1 MAMTVDWNTP
11 VLASV
16 QPVVK
21 AAELV
26 RVNHDKIAE
35 VANWMAYEEFAKP
48 DGSMLFDFGNNPD
61 VIMDFT
67 LVVNTMN
74 FAFTDFSTGV
84 KFETDYM
91 GKRWCDSEAMLAC
104 LHRAVNSGIPFFSG
118 EYLAKVTRKDLESVF
133 AGTIEMPMLDERV
146 VLFNEVGRVLVEK
159 YQGRYS
165 NFVRSCAPR
174 LYADGDGLLER
185 LTTEFPRFRDVSLY
199 QGSEVHIYKLAQL
212 GIWGMHLALSP
223 RGAWKLEDAEKLSA
237 FADYIVPVGLR
248 VMGIFEYSSELE
260 KQINGLVEVKRDS
273 AAEIELRASSIYVIA
288 KLTEEIN
295 KRRPGMDP
303 LLQPQVDFRFWKTY
317 HATHWPHHLTKTVM
331 Y

>member
-1 MAMTVDWNTP
+1 MTVDWNTP
-11 VLASV
+11 VLESV

-21 AAELV
+21 AAQLV
-26 RVNHDKIAE
+26 RVNHEKISE

-48 DGSMLFDFGNNPD
+48 DGSMLFDFGNDPD
-61 VIMDFT
+61 VLMDFT

-104 LHRAVNSGIPFFSG
+104 LHRAINSGIPFFSG

-146 VLFNEVGRVLVEK
+146 ALFNEVGRVLVEK

-174 LYADGDGLLER
+174 LYANGDGLLER
-185 LTTEFPRFRDVSLY
+185 LTTEFPRFRDVSSY
-199 QGSEVHIYKLAQL
+199 QGRDVHIYKLAQL

-223 RGAWKLEDAEKLSA
+223 RGAWKLEDADKLTA

-248 VMGIFEYSSELE
+248 VMGIFEYAPELE
-260 KQINGLVEVKRDS
+260 KQINSLVEVKRDS
-273 AAEIELRASSIYVIA
+273 DAEIELRASSIYVIA

>member
-1 MAMTVDWNTP
+1 MSTVHWDTP
-11 VLASV
+11 VLSTVSHVVQKASL
-16 QPVVK
+16 VK
-21 AAELV
+21 INTE
-26 RVNHDKIAE
+26 KIST
-35 VANWMAYEEFAKP
+35 VADWMAYEEFAKP
-48 DGSMLFDFGNNPD
+48 DGSMLFDFGNDPD
-61 VIMDFT
+61 VLMDFT

-74 FAFTDFSTGV
+74 FAFTDFTTGV

-118 EYLAKVTRKDLESVF
+118 EYLANLTRMDLESVF

-146 VLFNEVGRVLVEK
+146 TLFNEVGRVLVEK
-159 YQGRYS
+159 YEGRYS
-165 NFVRSCAPR
+165 RFVRSCAPK

-185 LTTEFPRFRDVSLY
+185 LTTEFPRFHDVSNFH
-199 QGSEVHIYKLAQL
+199 GTDVHIYKLAQL

-248 VMGIFEYSSELE
+248 VMGIFEYAPELE
-260 KQINGLVEVKRDS
+260 KQINSLTEVKRDS
-273 AAEIELRASSIYVIA
+273 DAEIELRASSIYVIA

-295 KRRPGMDP
+295 KRRPGMEP

>member
-1 MAMTVDWNTP
+1 MTVDWNTP

-21 AAELV
+21 AAQLV
-26 RVNHDKIAE
+26 RINHEKISE

-48 DGSMLFDFGNNPD
+48 DGSMLFDFGNDPD
-61 VIMDFT
+61 VLMDFT

-104 LHRAVNSGIPFFSG
+104 LHRAINSGIPFFSG
-118 EYLAKVTRKDLESVF
+118 EYLAKVARKDLESVF

-146 VLFNEVGRVLVEK
+146 ALFNEVGRVLVEK

-174 LYADGDGLLER
+174 LYANGDGLLER
-185 LTTEFPRFRDVSLY
+185 LTTEFPRFRDVSSY
-199 QGSEVHIYKLAQL
+199 QGSDVHIYKLAQL

-223 RGAWKLEDAEKLSA
+223 RGAWKLEDADKLTA

-248 VMGIFEYSSELE
+248 VMGIFEYAPELE
-260 KQINGLVEVKRDS
+260 KQINSLVEVKRDS
-273 AAEIELRASSIYVIA
+273 DAEIELRASSIYVIA

>member
-1 MAMTVDWNTP
+1 MTVDWNTP
-11 VLASV
+11 VLSSV

-26 RVNHDKIAE
+26 RVNHEKITD

-48 DGSMLFDFGNNPD
+48 DGSMLFDFGNDPD
-61 VIMDFT
+61 VLMDFT

-185 LTTEFPRFRDVSLY
+185 LTTEFPRFRDVSIY

-248 VMGIFEYSSELE
+248 VMGIFEYAPELE
-260 KQINGLVEVKRDS
+260 KQINGLVEVERDS

>member
-1 MAMTVDWNTP
+1 MSVHWDTP
-11 VLASV
+11 VLSSV
-16 QPVVK
+16 QEVVK
-21 AAELV
+21 SAQLV
-26 RVNHDKIAE
+26 GINHNKITE
-35 VANWMAYEEFAKP
+35 VADWMAYEEFAKP
-48 DGSMLFDFGNNPD
+48 DGSMLFDFGNDPD
-61 VIMDFT
+61 VLMDFT

-104 LHRAVNSGIPFFSG
+104 LHRAINSGIPFFSG

-133 AGTIEMPMLDERV
+133 SGTIEMPMLDERV
-146 VLFNEVGRVLVEK
+146 TLFNEVGRILVDK

-165 NFVRSCAPR
+165 TFVRSCAPR
-174 LYADGDGLLER
+174 LYASGDGLLER
-185 LTTEFPRFRDVSLY
+185 LTTEFPRFRDVSIY
-199 QGSEVHIYKLAQL
+199 NGSEVHIYKLAQL

-223 RGAWKLEDAEKLSA
+223 RGAWKLEDADNLTA

-248 VMGIFEYSSELE
+248 VMGIFEYTPELE
-260 KQINGLVEVKRDS
+260 KQINSLVEVPRNS
-273 AAEIELRASSIYVIA
+273 QAEIELRASSIYVIA

-295 KRRPGMDP
+295 KRRPGMEP

>member
-1 MAMTVDWNTP
+1 MTVDWNTP

-26 RVNHDKIAE
+26 RVNHEKISE

-48 DGSMLFDFGNNPD
+48 DGSMLFDFGNDPD
-61 VIMDFT
+61 VLMDFT

-104 LHRAVNSGIPFFSG
+104 LHRAINAGIPFFSG

-165 NFVRSCAPR
+165 KFVRSCAPR
-174 LYADGDGLLER
+174 LYANGDGLLER
-185 LTTEFPRFRDVSLY
+185 LTTEFPRFRDVSSY
-199 QGSEVHIYKLAQL
+199 QGADVHIYKLAQL

-223 RGAWKLEDAEKLSA
+223 RGAWKLEDADKLTA

-248 VMGIFEYSSELE
+248 VMGIFEYAPALE
-260 KQINGLVEVKRDS
+260 QQINDLVEVKRDS
-273 AAEIELRASSIYVIA
+273 DAEIELRASSIYVIA
-288 KLTEEIN
+288 KMTEEIN

>member
-1 MAMTVDWNTP
+1 MTVTWNSP
-11 VLASV
+11 VLASL
-16 QPVVK
+16 QPVVDG
-21 AAELV
+21 ATLV
-26 RVNHDKIAE
+26 HINHEKITE

-48 DGSMLFDFGNNPD
+48 DGSMLFDFGNDPD
-61 VIMDFT
+61 VLMDFT

-104 LHRAVNSGIPFFSG
+104 LHRAINAGIPFFSG
-118 EYLAKVTRKDLESVF
+118 EYLAKLTRKDLESVF
-133 AGTIEMPMLDERV
+133 SGTIEMPMLDERV

-174 LYADGDGLLER
+174 LYANGDGLLER
-185 LTTEFPRFRDVSLY
+185 LTTEFPRFRDVSMY
-199 QGSEVHIYKLAQL
+199 HGSEVHIFKLAQL

-223 RGAWKLEDAEKLSA
+223 RGAWKLEDADNLTA

-248 VMGIFEYSSELE
+248 VMNIFEYTPELE
-260 KQINGLVEVKRDS
+260 KQINSLVEVKRDS
-273 AAEIELRASSIYVIA
+273 EAEVELRASSIYVIA

-295 KRRPGMDP
+295 KRRPGMEP

>member
-1 MAMTVDWNTP
+1 MTVDWNTP

-26 RVNHDKIAE
+26 RVNHEKISE

-48 DGSMLFDFGNNPD
+48 DGSMLFDFGNDPD
-61 VIMDFT
+61 VLMDFT

-104 LHRAVNSGIPFFSG
+104 LHRAINAGIPFFSG

-165 NFVRSCAPR
+165 KFVRSCAPR
-174 LYADGDGLLER
+174 LYANGDGLLER
-185 LTTEFPRFRDVSLY
+185 LTTEFPRFRDVSSY
-199 QGSEVHIYKLAQL
+199 QGSDVHIYKLAQL

-223 RGAWKLEDAEKLSA
+223 RGAWKLEDADKLTA

-248 VMGIFEYSSELE
+248 VMGIFEYAPALE
-260 KQINGLVEVKRDS
+260 KQINDLVEVKRDS
-273 AAEIELRASSIYVIA
+273 DAEIELRASSIYVIA
-288 KLTEEIN
+288 KITEEIN

>member
-1 MAMTVDWNTP
+1 MTVDWNTP

-26 RVNHDKIAE
+26 RVNHEKISE
-35 VANWMAYEEFAKP
+35 VSNWMAYEEFAKP
-48 DGSMLFDFGNNPD
+48 DGSMLFDFGNDPD
-61 VIMDFT
+61 VLMDFT

-104 LHRAVNSGIPFFSG
+104 LHRAINAGIPFFSG
-118 EYLAKVTRKDLESVF
+118 DYLAKVTRTDLESVF

-165 NFVRSCAPR
+165 KFVRSCAPR
-174 LYADGDGLLER
+174 LYANGDGLLER
-185 LTTEFPRFRDVSLY
+185 LTTEFPRFRDVSSY
-199 QGSEVHIYKLAQL
+199 QGSDVHIYKLAQL

-223 RGAWKLEDAEKLSA
+223 RGAWKLEDADKLTA

-248 VMGIFEYSSELE
+248 VMGIFEYAPALE
-260 KQINGLVEVKRDS
+260 KQINDLVEVKRDS
-273 AAEIELRASSIYVIA
+273 DAEIELRASSIYVIA

>member
-1 MAMTVDWNTP
+1 MTVNWNSP
-11 VLASV
+11 VLASL
-16 QPVVK
+16 QPVVDGAK
-21 AAELV
+21 LV
-26 RVNHDKIAE
+26 RINHGKITE

-48 DGSMLFDFGNNPD
+48 DGSMLFDFGNDPD
-61 VIMDFT
+61 VLMDFT

-104 LHRAVNSGIPFFSG
+104 LHRAINAGIPFFSG
-118 EYLAKVTRKDLESVF
+118 DYLSKVTRKYLESVF

-146 VLFNEVGRVLVEK
+146 ALFNEVGRVLVEK

-165 NFVRSCAPR
+165 TFVRSCAPR
-174 LYADGDGLLER
+174 LYANGDGLLER
-185 LTTEFPRFRDVSLY
+185 LTTEFPRFRDVSMY
-199 QGSEVHIYKLAQL
+199 HGSEVHIYKLAQL

-223 RGAWKLEDAEKLSA
+223 RGAWKLEDADNLTA

-248 VMGIFEYSSELE
+248 VMNIFEYAPELE
-260 KQINGLVEVKRDS
+260 KQINSLVEVKRDS
-273 AAEIELRASSIYVIA
+273 EAEIELRASSIYVIA

-295 KRRPGMDP
+295 KRRPGMEP

>member
-1 MAMTVDWNTP
+1 MTVDWNTP

-21 AAELV
+21 TAELV
-26 RVNHDKIAE
+26 RVNHEKISE

-48 DGSMLFDFGNNPD
+48 DGSMLFDFGNDPD
-61 VIMDFT
+61 VLMDFT

-104 LHRAVNSGIPFFSG
+104 LHRAINAGIPFFNG

-165 NFVRSCAPR
+165 KFVRSCAPR
-174 LYADGDGLLER
+174 LYANGDGLLER
-185 LTTEFPRFRDVSLY
+185 LTTEFPRFRDVSSY
-199 QGSEVHIYKLAQL
+199 QGSDVHIYKLAQL

-223 RGAWKLEDAEKLSA
+223 RGAWKLEDADKLTA

-248 VMGIFEYSSELE
+248 VMGIFEYAPALE
-260 KQINGLVEVKRDS
+260 KQINDLVEVKRDS
-273 AAEIELRASSIYVIA
+273 DAEIELRASSIYVIA

>member
-1 MAMTVDWNTP
+1 MTVDWNTP

-26 RVNHDKIAE
+26 RVNHEKISE

-48 DGSMLFDFGNNPD
+48 DGSMLFDFGNDPD
-61 VIMDFT
+61 VLMDFT

-104 LHRAVNSGIPFFSG
+104 LHRAINAGIPFFSG

-165 NFVRSCAPR
+165 KFVRSCAPR
-174 LYADGDGLLER
+174 LYANGDGLLER
-185 LTTEFPRFRDVSLY
+185 LTTEFPRFRDVSSY
-199 QGSEVHIYKLAQL
+199 QGSDVHIYKLAQL

-223 RGAWKLEDAEKLSA
+223 RGAWKLEDADKLTA

-248 VMGIFEYSSELE
+248 VMGIFEYAPALE
-260 KQINGLVEVKRDS
+260 QQINDLVEVKRDS
-273 AAEIELRASSIYVIA
+273 NAEIELRASSIYVIA

>member
-1 MAMTVDWNTP
+1 MSTVHWDTP
-11 VLASV
+11 VLSTVSHVVEKAS
-16 QPVVK
+16 
-21 AAELV
+21 LV
-26 RVNHDKIAE
+26 RINTEKIST
-35 VANWMAYEEFAKP
+35 VADWMAYEEFAKP
-48 DGSMLFDFGNNPD
+48 DGAMLFDFGNDPD
-61 VIMDFT
+61 VLMDFT

-74 FAFTDFSTGV
+74 FAFTDFATGV

-118 EYLAKVTRKDLESVF
+118 EYLANLTRKDLESVF
-133 AGTIEMPMLDERV
+133 AGTIELPMLDERV
-146 VLFNEVGRVLVEK
+146 TLFNEVGRVLVEK
-159 YQGRYS
+159 YEGRYS
-165 NFVRSCAPR
+165 RFVRSCAPK

-185 LTTEFPRFRDVSLY
+185 LTTEFPRFRDVSNFH
-199 QGSEVHIYKLAQL
+199 GTDVHIYKLAQL

-223 RGAWKLEDAEKLSA
+223 RGAWKLEDAEKLTA

-248 VMGIFEYSSELE
+248 VMGIFEYAPELE
-260 KQINGLVEVKRDS
+260 KQINSLTEVKRDS
-273 AAEIELRASSIYVIA
+273 DAEIELRASSIFVIA

-295 KRRPGMDP
+295 KRRPGMEP

>member
-1 MAMTVDWNTP
+1 MSVHWDTP
-11 VLASV
+11 VLSSV
-16 QPVVK
+16 QEVVK
-21 AAELV
+21 SAQLV
-26 RVNHDKIAE
+26 GINHNKITE
-35 VANWMAYEEFAKP
+35 VADWMAYEEFAKP
-48 DGSMLFDFGNNPD
+48 DGSMLFDFGNDPD
-61 VIMDFT
+61 VLMDFT

-104 LHRAVNSGIPFFSG
+104 LHRAINSGIPFFSG

-133 AGTIEMPMLDERV
+133 SGTIEMPMLDERV
-146 VLFNEVGRVLVEK
+146 TLFNEVGRILVDK

-165 NFVRSCAPR
+165 TFVRSCAPR
-174 LYADGDGLLER
+174 LYANGDGLLER
-185 LTTEFPRFRDVSLY
+185 LTTEFPRFRDVSIY
-199 QGSEVHIYKLAQL
+199 NGSEVHIYKLAQL

-223 RGAWKLEDAEKLSA
+223 RGAWKLEDADNLTA

-248 VMGIFEYSSELE
+248 VMGIFEYTPELE
-260 KQINGLVEVKRDS
+260 KQINSLVEVPRNS
-273 AAEIELRASSIYVIA
+273 QAEIELRASSIYVIA

-295 KRRPGMDP
+295 KRRPGMEP

>member
-1 MAMTVDWNTP
+1 MTVDWNTP

-26 RVNHDKIAE
+26 GVNHEKISE

-48 DGSMLFDFGNNPD
+48 DGSMLFDFGNDPD
-61 VIMDFT
+61 VLMDFT

-104 LHRAVNSGIPFFSG
+104 LHRAINAGIPFFSG

-146 VLFNEVGRVLVEK
+146 VLFNEVGRVLVEN

-165 NFVRSCAPR
+165 KFVRSCAPR
-174 LYADGDGLLER
+174 LYANGDGLLER
-185 LTTEFPRFRDVSLY
+185 LTTEFPRFRDVSSY
-199 QGSEVHIYKLAQL
+199 QGSDVHIYKLAQL

-223 RGAWKLEDAEKLSA
+223 RGAWKLEDADKLTA

-248 VMGIFEYSSELE
+248 VMGIFEYAPALE
-260 KQINGLVEVKRDS
+260 KQINDLVEVKRDS
-273 AAEIELRASSIYVIA
+273 DAEIELRASSIYVIA

>member
-48 DGSMLFDFGNNPD
+48 DGSMLFDFGNDPD

-133 AGTIEMPMLDERV
+133 AGTIEMPMLNERV

-248 VMGIFEYSSELE
+248 VMGIFEYAPELE